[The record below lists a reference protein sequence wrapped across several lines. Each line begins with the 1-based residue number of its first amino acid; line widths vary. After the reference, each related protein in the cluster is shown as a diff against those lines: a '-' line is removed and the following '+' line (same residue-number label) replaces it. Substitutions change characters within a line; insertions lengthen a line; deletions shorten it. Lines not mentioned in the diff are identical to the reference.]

1 MQEHRN
7 EMRSKSRSARRWTIS
22 GIAFAAVIGLA
33 FGAVLAGLGPNSPA
47 SFVEEARAQGVQGAP
62 FDFADV
68 AERVRPAVVSIEVRT
83 TGATAQRRRF
93 DPRGEDQRGD
103 RFFGLPDDHPL
114 REFFRR
120 FGEGV
125 PQAPDSLPSRSAGS
139 GFFISA
145 DGYIVT
151 NNHVIDGADRI
162 EVTVGEEQRKYDA
175 TLVGA
180 DPRTDLALL
189 KVEGRDDF
197 PFLEFADKPARVGE
211 WVLAVGNPFGL
222 GGSVSAGIVSAQGRD
237 IGSSPYDYMQID
249 AAVNRGNSG
258 GPAVNLEGKV
268 VGVNTAIFSPS
279 GGNVGIAFA
288 VPASVAREVIAELRE
303 RGSVSRGWLGV
314 TIQDVTEE
322 LAAGLGMDAD
332 DPHGAIV
339 TTILEEGPANGSAL
353 QVGDTIVAVQGERV
367 ENSRDLAR
375 KIAAVSPGT
384 DAQLSIFRNGEENE
398 ISVELGTFP
407 TSPQVAAL
415 EQPRP
420 SGAELEDLGITLAP
434 LSDLAMGEDN
444 RRKSEQRGS
453 RNDGMRGR
461 GDDAMMDG
469 VAIVDVDPSSVAAD
483 QGLERGDII
492 VAVGDTRVDTPEQVA
507 EGVASARSRGR
518 PAVVFQI
525 RRGEQQRF
533 VALPFDAA
541 R

>member
-1 MQEHRN
+1 MHEHRN
-7 EMRSKSRSARRWTIS
+7 EMRLKSRTRLSWTIS
-22 GIAFAAVIGLA
+22 GLALAAMIGV
-33 FGAVLAGLGPNSPA
+33 GAVASGLGLSPSA
-47 SFVEEARAQGVQGAP
+47 ALVGDARAQSVQGAP

-68 AERVRPAVVSIEVRT
+68 AEKVRPAVVSIEVRST
-83 TGATAQRRRF
+83 SSAVRRRGF
-93 DPRGEDQRGD
+93 QPRGEDQRED
-103 RFFGLPDDHPL
+103 RFFGLPEDHPL

-120 FGEGV
+120 FGEGA

-145 DGYIVT
+145 DGFIVT
-151 NNHVIDGADRI
+151 NNHVIEGADRI
-162 EVTVGEEQRKYDA
+162 EVTVGEERRKYEA

-189 KVEGRDDF
+189 KVEGRSDF

-288 VPASVAREVIAELRE
+288 VPASVAQEVITQLRDS
-303 RGSVSRGWLGV
+303 GKVSRGWLGV
-314 TIQDVTEE
+314 TIQDVTED

-339 TTILEEGPANGSAL
+339 TTILEDGPSMGSDL
-353 QVGDTIVAVQGERV
+353 LVGDTIVAVQGDRV
-367 ENSRDLAR
+367 NNSRDLAR
-375 KIAAVSPGT
+375 KIAAISPGT
-384 DAQLSIFRNGEENE
+384 DARLSIYRNGEKNE
-398 ISVELGTFP
+398 ISVMLGTFP
-407 TSPQVAAL
+407 SSPQEVAAL

-420 SGAELEDLGITLAP
+420 SGAELEDLGLTLAP
-434 LSDLAMGEDN
+434 ASSFAEGEDDA
-444 RRKSEQRGS
+444 RRKGDSRGS

-461 GDDAMMDG
+461 DLGSMAKG
-469 VAIVDVDPSSVAAD
+469 VAIIEVDPTSVAAD
-483 QGLERGDII
+483 QGLQRGDVI
-492 VAVGDTRVDTPEQVA
+492 VAVGDASVDTPAQVA
-507 EGVASARSRGR
+507 DGVATARERGR

-533 VALPFDAA
+533 VALPLEA
-541 R
+541 RR